1 MDILTKKGQKSLE
14 YEREMLERIRHNLCK
29 THKEDSYLIETDKN
43 MDAKVDG
50 IIVKNNQVSGIF
62 ESKCRDLSLMQLM
75 DFGSWLVT
83 LDKIMAGKR
92 LSEMLRV
99 PYIGFLYLIKDRII
113 MYWKITDKYGDFTF
127 DFEVKKTKTQKTIN
141 GGVAYRTNA
150 YLPFKEGNELL

>member
-62 ESKCRDLSLMQLM
+62 ESKCRNLSLMQLR
-75 DFGSWLVT
+75 DFGSWLIT
-83 LDKIMAGKR
+83 LDKIMDGKQ

-99 PYIGFLYLIKDRII
+99 PYIGFLYLIKDKII

-141 GGVAYRTNA
+141 GGTACRVNA
-150 YLPFKEGNELL
+150 YLPFDKGNELL

>member
-1 MDILTKKGQKSLE
+1 MDILTEKGQKSLE

-62 ESKCRDLSLMQLM
+62 ESKCRDLSLMQLT

-83 LDKIMAGKR
+83 LDKIMDGKQ

-113 MYWKITDKYGDFTF
+113 MNWKITDKYGDFTF